1 MVPVEFM
8 LVNGAKID
16 MKDDRG
22 QSALHHA
29 TLMGHTGYVGN
40 RHSYCQFVA

>member
-29 TLMGHTGYVGN
+29 TLMGHTGYV
-40 RHSYCQFVA
+40 SYHN